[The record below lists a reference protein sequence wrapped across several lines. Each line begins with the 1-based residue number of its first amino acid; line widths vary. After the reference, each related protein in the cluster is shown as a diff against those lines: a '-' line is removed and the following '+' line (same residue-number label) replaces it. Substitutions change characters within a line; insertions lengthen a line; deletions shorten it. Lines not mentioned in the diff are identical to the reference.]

1 MQKQA
6 SYLGYLYLFITFFC
20 WGSIYVVSKY
30 ALAVMAPV
38 MVSFFRYFISVV
50 CLVVL
55 VSFKHTELKPVARGD
70 WKYLFI
76 LGGVGYFVSVVFML
90 LGTAL
95 LPASLSALINAL
107 NPVAIVLLA
116 AMFLGEKITRKIVL
130 SITVSLVG
138 VYIIIGVNG
147 SSFSFLGLVS
157 ALLSMLFWSM
167 ASVASRKLSY
177 SYNTLQ
183 ISLYGML
190 IALAMNLP
198 AALVEHLFFK
208 PSKFTLVSMAA
219 CVYLAVAGTAIAHS
233 LWNKSLHLLPAST
246 CSMFYPLQ
254 PLTATLLGVVFLG
267 EALTWNFILGGTL
280 ICLGILITVVPTER
294 LKSKFGW

>member
-1 MQKQA
+1 MQKH
-6 SYLGYLYLFITFFC
+6 LGYFYLLITFFC

-50 CLVVL
+50 CLAGL
-55 VSFKHTELKPVARGD
+55 VKFKQTELKPVARGD

-107 NPVAIVLLA
+107 NPVAITLLA
-116 AMFLGEKITRKIVL
+116 AVFLGEVITRKIVL
-130 SITVSLVG
+130 SITVSLIG

-147 SSFSFLGLVS
+147 ASFSFFGLVS
-157 ALLSMLFWSM
+157 AVLSMLFWSM

-183 ISLYGML
+183 ISLYGMV
-190 IALAMNLP
+190 IALALNFP
-198 AALVEHLFFK
+198 AALLEHFFFR
-208 PSKFTLVSMAA
+208 PSQFTPVALSA
-219 CVYLAVAGTAIAHS
+219 CLYLAVAGTAIAHS
-233 LWNKSLHLLPAST
+233 FWNKSLQLLPAST

-254 PLTATLLGVVFLG
+254 PLVATLLGVLVLG
-267 EALTWNFILGGTL
+267 EALTWNFILGGML
-280 ICLGILITVVPTER
+280 ICLGILITVVPVELLRQGLTF
-294 LKSKFGW
+294 KK